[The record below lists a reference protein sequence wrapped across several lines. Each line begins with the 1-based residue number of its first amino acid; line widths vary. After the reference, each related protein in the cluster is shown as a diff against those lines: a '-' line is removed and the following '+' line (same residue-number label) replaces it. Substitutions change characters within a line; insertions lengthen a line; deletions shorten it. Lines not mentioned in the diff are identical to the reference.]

1 MAEDSNTLI
10 GNIIDVQCRSL
21 TVALIEDEQGQT
33 PTITIGDEDIYIG
46 QIGSYVSIQQ
56 GDVKILALVSRMT
69 EQEKL
74 APAEAG
80 VGGAEA
86 VRMSFAKRIV
96 NLVPL
101 GTINSDGE
109 FERGVS
115 TFPTTGAEVHALGS
129 ADINTIFSKYQSK
142 GYDVGTLSSNPSLKV
157 CLDPTAL
164 FGRHF
169 AILGQTGAGKSW
181 AVATLAQRAVAVMP
195 KAHIIILDLH
205 GEYCWIDDKG
215 NSRSA
220 FSDDIV
226 RYVDARELEIPY
238 WLMTY
243 SELCDLLIDNTEREA
258 HNQIAFFRDT
268 LRDLKQAEKEP
279 LGLERVTVDTP
290 VYFSL
295 DELLRRTG
303 VENTR
308 MVPGKTKEI
317 KGPNYGVFDRF
328 IMRLESKLNDIRYD
342 FLLKPKIRTTSSSLV
357 GLLRDFVGLGNPK
370 RPITV
375 IDLSSVPL

>member
-142 GYDVGTLSSNPSLKV
+142 GYDVGTLSSNHSLKV

-164 FGRHF
+164 LGRHY
-169 AILGQTGAGKSW
+169 AIFGQSGAGKSW
-181 AVATLAQRAVAVMP
+181 AVAPLAQ
-195 KAHIIILDLH
+195 
-205 GEYCWIDDKG
+205 
-215 NSRSA
+215 
-220 FSDDIV
+220 
-226 RYVDARELEIPY
+226 
-238 WLMTY
+238 
-243 SELCDLLIDNTEREA
+243 
-258 HNQIAFFRDT
+258 
-268 LRDLKQAEKEP
+268 
-279 LGLERVTVDTP
+279 
-290 VYFSL
+290 
-295 DELLRRTG
+295 
-303 VENTR
+303 
-308 MVPGKTKEI
+308 
-317 KGPNYGVFDRF
+317 
-328 IMRLESKLNDIRYD
+328 
-342 FLLKPKIRTTSSSLV
+342 
-357 GLLRDFVGLGNPK
+357 
-370 RPITV
+370 
-375 IDLSSVPL
+375 